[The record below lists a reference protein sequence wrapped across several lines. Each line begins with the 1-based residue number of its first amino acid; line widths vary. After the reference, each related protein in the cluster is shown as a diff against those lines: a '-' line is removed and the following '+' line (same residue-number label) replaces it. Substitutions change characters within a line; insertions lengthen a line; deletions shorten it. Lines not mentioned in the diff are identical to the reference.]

1 MANGRLQGKEI
12 LITAAAQ
19 GIGHAVAE
27 AFAEEGA
34 NVLATDINAEKLAEM
49 DAIQGIRTKV
59 LDVTDYDAI
68 KALAK
73 EFTKLDVLFSCAG
86 IVHHG
91 TILECEEKGN
101 NRKLTFSIA
110 DDLVYISTC
119 DS

>member
-1 MANGRLQGKEI
+1 MQGKEI

-19 GIGHAVAE
+19 GIGRAVAE

-34 NVLATDINAEKLAEM
+34 NET

-73 EFTKLDVLFSCAG
+73 EFTKLDVLFNSAG